1 MGTFEFNGEKYRQA
15 SRHQK
20 EWGSRLMAGLKLNGR
35 EAILDLGCG
44 DGVLTDQLAL
54 LVPDG
59 RVVGL
64 DASEGM
70 IQTAMQYK
78 KDNLDFIHMDINE
91 MDYTNEF
98 DVIYSNAALH
108 WVKDHVRLIRNVY
121 KALKPGGIIQWNFAG
136 NGTTEHF
143 IHTVRALM
151 KEDMY
156 KEYFQDFDW
165 PWFMP
170 DRAGYDTLIS
180 DGGFSSVYVEEENAD
195 RYFSDTDEL
204 ARWIDQPCI
213 VPFLQCIPAQKK
225 DRFRH
230 DVIQA
235 MIRRTKQPDGT
246 CFETFRRIKVQV
258 VK

>member
-1 MGTFEFNGEKYRQA
+1 MGTFEFNGKKYRQA

-20 EWGSRLMAGLKLNGR
+20 EWGRRLMAELELNGN

-59 RVVGL
+59 RIVGL

-70 IQTAMQYK
+70 IQTAMQNK
-78 KDNLDFIHMDINE
+78 RDNLDFIQMDINE

-108 WVKDHVRLIRNVY
+108 WVKDHIRLIRNVY

-136 NGTTEHF
+136 DGTTENF

-151 KEDMY
+151 KDDIF

-170 DRAGYDTLIS
+170 ERAEYEKLIR

-195 RYFSDTDEL
+195 RYFTDTDEMI
-204 ARWIDQPCI
+204 RWIDQPCI
-213 VPFLQCIPAQKK
+213 VPFLQCIPAEKK

-230 DVIQA
+230 DIIQA
-235 MIRRTKQPDGT
+235 MIRKAKQPDGT
-246 CFETFRRIKVQV
+246 CFETFQRIKVHA

>member
-78 KDNLDFIHMDINE
+78 KDN
-91 MDYTNEF
+91 
-98 DVIYSNAALH
+98 
-108 WVKDHVRLIRNVY
+108 
-121 KALKPGGIIQWNFAG
+121 
-136 NGTTEHF
+136 
-143 IHTVRALM
+143 
-151 KEDMY
+151 
-156 KEYFQDFDW
+156 
-165 PWFMP
+165 
-170 DRAGYDTLIS
+170 
-180 DGGFSSVYVEEENAD
+180 
-195 RYFSDTDEL
+195 
-204 ARWIDQPCI
+204 
-213 VPFLQCIPAQKK
+213 
-225 DRFRH
+225 
-230 DVIQA
+230 
-235 MIRRTKQPDGT
+235 
-246 CFETFRRIKVQV
+246 
-258 VK
+258 